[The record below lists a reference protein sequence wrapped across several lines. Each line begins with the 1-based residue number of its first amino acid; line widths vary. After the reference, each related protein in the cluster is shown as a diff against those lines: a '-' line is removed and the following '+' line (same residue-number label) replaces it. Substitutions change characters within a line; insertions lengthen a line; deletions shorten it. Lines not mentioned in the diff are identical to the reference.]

1 MLFYNEDWIHF
12 LQTRYR
18 AGVSASKEA
27 LREYIYS
34 LKGTQI
40 TDFVMNVNGT
50 VSTAPSDIFETFADR
65 YLLKVENGDQV
76 DYSES
81 FAKYAYDLQEN
92 GIDMYQEWI
101 SALNEIGIN
110 SWISIR
116 MNDCH
121 GSQFLH
127 DIRKSKA
134 VEEMSDMHLAHYR
147 ERELYFDKCLDYS
160 RTEVRQRML
169 GYIEEML
176 SRYDV
181 YGLELD
187 MMRNMHY
194 FSCGFE
200 KQGEQIMHQFINSIY
215 DLLCKYGEK
224 YGHKI
229 RLSLLM
235 PPPPETAMEMG
246 VNVFDLTDKID
257 CIVLIGRWQTTNTN
271 MPIEL
276 WKQLLKGT
284 DIKLGGGQ
292 QLFCRPSMKYKNV
305 ITSVKAAFG
314 QAMANLSR
322 GCDFVYLYNYMDEG
336 ELEGIGKELMY
347 KDCIRNDENRPL
359 IFNNIGKCETLL
371 KQNRSHVVT
380 FCDSE
385 VYRKNS
391 AILPLEYN
399 ENSTYIPI
407 KIAVGEIPEKAEVKL
422 LLGIDREINPDSIKV
437 YANSA
442 ECTYAGRVEL
452 DPCICESPCYAFTVS
467 KNLFN
472 TIIAEVKICE
482 ECLLEYLQIDINIKL
497 T

>member
-12 LQTRYR
+12 MQTRYR
-18 AGVSASKEA
+18 AGVPASKEV
-27 LREYIYS
+27 LHEYIYS

-50 VSTAPSDIFETFADR
+50 VSAAQSEIFETFADR
-65 YLLKVENGDQV
+65 YLLTEENGDKV
-76 DYSES
+76 DYSDT
-81 FAKYAYDLQEN
+81 FAKYAYDLREN

-101 SALNEIGIN
+101 SALYETGIN
-110 SWISIR
+110 PWISIR

-121 GSQFLH
+121 GSQFSH
-127 DIRKSKA
+127 DIRKSKD
-134 VEEMSDMHLAHYR
+134 VEEMADMHLAHYR
-147 ERELYFDKCLDYS
+147 ERECYFDKCLDYS
-160 RTEVRQRML
+160 RIEVRQRML

-176 SRYDV
+176 SHYDI

-194 FSCGFE
+194 FCYGFE
-200 KQGEQIMHQFINSIY
+200 KQGEKIMKEFIDSVY
-215 DLLCKYGEK
+215 DLLCKYGER

-229 RLSLLM
+229 NFSLLL

-246 VNVFDLTDKID
+246 VNIFGFTDKID
-257 CIVLIGRWQTTNTN
+257 YIILIGRWQTTNTN

-292 QLFCRPSMKYKNV
+292 QLFCRPSMQYKNV
-305 ITSVKAAFG
+305 VCSVNAAFG

-336 ELEGIGKELMY
+336 ELEGIGKELIY
-347 KDCIRNDENRPL
+347 KECIRNDKNRPL
-359 IFNNIGKCETLL
+359 VFNNIGEKETLM

-385 VYRKNS
+385 VYRRNS
-391 AILPLEYN
+391 AILPLKYD
-399 ENSTYIPI
+399 ENSTYVPI
-407 KIAVGEIPEKAEVKL
+407 KIAVGEISENAEVKL
-422 LLGIDREINPDSIKV
+422 LLGINREINPDSIKV

-442 ECTYAGRVEL
+442 ECTYSGRVTL
-452 DPCICESPCYAFTVS
+452 DSCICEKPCYAFSVRE
-467 KNLFN
+467 NLFE
-472 TIIAEVKICE
+472 TIIAEVKINE
-482 ECLLEYLQIDINIKL
+482 ECLLEYVQIDVNVL
-497 T
+497 E

>member
-12 LQTRYR
+12 IQTRYR
-18 AGVSASKEA
+18 GGIPASKEA

-65 YLLKVENGDQV
+65 YLLKEENGDKV
-76 DYSES
+76 DYSDS
-81 FAKYAYDLQEN
+81 FAKYAYELREN
-92 GIDMYQEWI
+92 GIDMYREWI
-101 SALNEIGIN
+101 TVLNEIGIN
-110 SWISIR
+110 PWLSIR

-121 GSQFLH
+121 GSQLSH
-127 DIRKSKA
+127 DLRKSKD
-134 VEEMSDMHLAHYR
+134 VEEMADMHLAHYR
-147 ERELYFDKCLDYS
+147 ERECYFDKCLDYS
-160 RTEVRQRML
+160 RPEVRQRML

-181 YGLELD
+181 FGLELD

-194 FSCGFE
+194 FCYGFE
-200 KQGEQIMHQFINSIY
+200 KQGEKIMSEFINSVH

-229 RLSLLM
+229 KLSLLM

-246 VNVFDLTDKID
+246 VNIFDITDNID
-257 CIVLIGRWQTTNTN
+257 YIILIGRWQTTNTN

-284 DIKLGGGQ
+284 NIQLGGGQ
-292 QLFCRPSMKYKNV
+292 QLFCRPSLNYKPV
-305 ITSVKAAFG
+305 ISSVKAAFG

-336 ELEGIGKELMY
+336 ALEGLGQELIY
-347 KDCIRNDENRPL
+347 KDSIRNDENRPL
-359 IFNNIGKCETLL
+359 IFNNIGKKETLI

-385 VYRKNS
+385 LYRKNS

-399 ENSTYIPI
+399 ENSIYIPI
-407 KIAVGEIPEKAEVKL
+407 KIATGEIPESAEVKL
-422 LLGIDREINPDSIKV
+422 LLGIDREINPDNIKI
-437 YANSA
+437 YANSTGCA
-442 ECTYAGRVEL
+442 YVGKEQL
-452 DPCICESPCYAFTVS
+452 DSCICELPCYTFSVK
-467 KNLFN
+467 KNLFE

-482 ECLLEYLQIDINIKL
+482 ECLLEYVQIDINVKE
-497 T
+497 